1 MPGAADCQFDCVG
14 LIPVLVNEP
23 LILPDIKTGPDAGNI
38 QTMSGLD
45 RFIIGIVLDVL
56 SRVDVA
62 AMVHEMHAIDW
73 HQGFL

>member
-1 MPGAADCQFDCVG
+1 MPGAADGQFDCVR

-38 QTMSGLD
+38 QTMSSLH
-45 RFIIGIVLDVL
+45 RFIIGIVLNAL

-62 AMVHEMHAIDW
+62 AMIHEMNAINW

>member
-1 MPGAADCQFDCVG
+1 M
-14 LIPVLVNEP
+14 LVNEP
-23 LILPDIKTGPDAGNI
+23 LILPEIKTGSDAGNI

-62 AMVHEMHAIDW
+62 AMIHEMNAIDW